1 MGKIAEVDHGAIV
14 EIDRGLVALGKYFQF
29 TPTGLKVT
37 GRPSLDVCGDMCE
50 FLRVFENG
58 LQWAVGDFVNFSESL
73 HGESAAQLWDVTEW
87 KESTIRVYRWVAA
100 KVSPTTRR
108 AELSFT
114 HHQAIAEMEPS
125 QQALWLDRAVQ
136 GDDGSEP
143 WSVARL
149 QKEVKKSKSGTSD
162 KEDPLFWVKLEF
174 VSQPVMEACERQ
186 LANLGYSEYKRGGPG
201 L

>member
-1 MGKIAEVDHGAIV
+1 MLEVDKGALV

-29 TPTGLKVT
+29 SPTGLKVT
-37 GRPSLDVCGDMCE
+37 GRPSLDVCSDMAE

-73 HGESAAQLWDVTEW
+73 HGESAAQLWDATEW
-87 KESTIRVYRWVAA
+87 KDSTIRVYRWVAA
-100 KVSPTTRR
+100 KVAPSNRR
-108 AELSFT
+108 AELTFT
-114 HHQAIAEMEPS
+114 HHQVIAEMEPS
-125 QQALWLDRAVQ
+125 QQQLWLDRAVK

-149 QKEVKKSKSGTSD
+149 QKEIKKTKTSKDSV
-162 KEDPLFWVKLEF
+162 EDTPFWVKLEF

-186 LANLGYSEYKRGGPG
+186 LANLGYAEYKRGGPG